1 MLQQKIES
9 NSIKLNRMLLKS
21 LKESLNTVAQSRQN
35 INLNAFTELG
45 IRDEF
50 KNNFIQC
57 KSKLQNALNYYDST
71 YQQIK
76 EDLDEMLA
84 GNLAEITDESLNS
97 IKNRIE
103 SARKQLEENEVGGIK
118 YLIQKT
124 SDARNEA
131 LIKTNAANSLQN
143 NIQIR
148 QIAISPQPE
157 TLSQREREREARRP
171 AVYKRGGRV
180 SQKNKFNIP
189 QLHRPNEI

>member
-1 MLQQKIES
+1 M
-9 NSIKLNRMLLKS
+9 
-21 LKESLNTVAQSRQN
+21 
-35 INLNAFTELG
+35 NAFTELG

-131 LIKTNAANSLQN
+131 LIKTNAANSSQN

-157 TLSQREREREARRP
+157 TLSQREREREARRL

-180 SQKNKFNIP
+180 ING
-189 QLHRPNEI
+189 

>member
-1 MLQQKIES
+1 
-9 NSIKLNRMLLKS
+9 MLLKS

-103 SARKQLEENEVGGIK
+103 SARKQLEENGF
-118 YLIQKT
+118 L
-124 SDARNEA
+124 A
-131 LIKTNAANSLQN
+131 
-143 NIQIR
+143 
-148 QIAISPQPE
+148 SP
-157 TLSQREREREARRP
+157 T
-171 AVYKRGGRV
+171 K
-180 SQKNKFNIP
+180 
-189 QLHRPNEI
+189 